1 MMPTTIKSETCAGPS
16 SRFGNGNK
24 NGRLERMVEMATHFI
39 DGAEVSDEELALAR
53 RYPMVVYWSA
63 EDGAYVA
70 TFPGLQGIGI
80 SGKTAAEAA
89 RKGEEIIVNYV
100 TALLDAGRELPEP
113 IALAAIA

>member
-1 MMPTTIKSETCAGPS
+1 MTTHI
-16 SRFGNGNK
+16 
-24 NGRLERMVEMATHFI
+24 I

-53 RYPMVVYWSA
+53 RYPMAVYWSA

-70 TFPGLQGIGI
+70 TFPGLQGVGI

-100 TALLDAGRELPEP
+100 TAHIDAGLPLPEP
-113 IALAAIA
+113 VALEQLA